1 MEIKIE
7 NLGCGYDNRQLF
19 QDVSFSLRNGDV
31 LTVLGVNGAGKTT
44 LVRCIMQFVSN
55 YEGTV
60 SVDGTPIRNIPIRR
74 RAKIIGYVA
83 PDDISDLDITV
94 LDYISLGLASQI
106 DYFSCPSDE
115 QYRFVKNLCA
125 EYDFKGFL
133 DRKIKHLSQGE
144 RQMVSVLRV
153 LAQNPDIV
161 VFDEPTASLDLKN
174 QKDLIALVVH
184 LRKQGKIV
192 IQISHNPNHALQVGG
207 KALLLFSDK
216 TVYGDVEDIVNSKS
230 LSELYGTDIYIEEV
244 KGKKLI
250 FA

>member
-115 QYRFVKNLCA
+115 QYRSVKNLCA

-216 TVYGDVEDIVNSKS
+216 TVPFQFSVS
-230 LSELYGTDIYIEEV
+230 
-244 KGKKLI
+244 
-250 FA
+250 

>member
-74 RAKIIGYVA
+74 LAKIIGYVA